1 MTSRGTSSLASDTIT
16 NILIVLSRRPTDAQ
30 HMRGLVPGCVIAG
43 DPFTAKQGDGQ
54 EKYYLD
60 ERSMS

>member
-1 MTSRGTSSLASDTIT
+1 MTSRCTSSLASDTIT

-43 DPFTAKQGDGQ
+43 DPLTAMHETGK
-54 EKYYLD
+54 KNIT
-60 ERSMS
+60 